1 MQFQIF
7 LSYFVVMERLLAIIR
22 NKYVITSVAFAVW
35 MLFFDRHD
43 VATQYDYYS
52 QLKGLKEEKAFY
64 TTEIERVNKAI
75 HDLNTDPQA
84 LQRVA
89 REKYKMKKENEDVF
103 VIIEREEE

>member
-1 MQFQIF
+1 
-7 LSYFVVMERLLAIIR
+7 MERLLSVIR
-22 NKYVITSVAFAVW
+22 NKYIIAGVAFTIW

-43 VATQYDYYS
+43 VATQYSYYS
-52 QLKGLKEEKAFY
+52 QLKELRTEKEFY
-64 TTEIERVNKAI
+64 TTEIDKITKSV

-103 VIIEREEE
+103 VIIEEEGE

>member
-1 MQFQIF
+1 MF
-7 LSYFVVMERLLAIIR
+7 LRSFVRMERLFAIIR
-22 NKYVITSVAFAVW
+22 NKYIIASIAFLVW

-64 TTEIERVNKAI
+64 TTEIERVDRAI
-75 HDLNTDPQA
+75 KDINSDPLA
-84 LQRVA
+84 LERVA

-103 VIIEREEE
+103 VIIEREAE